1 LVLQR
6 SEKDTNSII
15 DKQYF
20 LAGATNIVTFTKR
33 ALRWGVISVI
43 IGVICGFAGAAF
55 DLGVGACDRILAG
68 HPVLIWFL
76 PAAGILI
83 VFLYKKLGV
92 AGLTTDTVILAAQ
105 RGGKIKP
112 LLLPAI
118 FIGTAITHLFGGSA
132 GREGAAFQIGGVI
145 GNWVSRFLKM
155 DEKEIRFMT
164 MSGMAA
170 LFAAIFGIPVTA
182 TIFVVLVINVGT
194 FWPGAIFP
202 ALVASLSAFG
212 ISSRFGVKATSYIV
226 TQPEPSLSMYLRI
239 IVLAILAAFV
249 STLFCDVLHITGRA
263 LKKFMR
269 NSYLR
274 IAVTGFGIAI
284 IMNLLG
290 TTAYSGSGTNLIEA
304 SVAGDVSS
312 PAVFLL
318 KMILTALTLGAGFKG
333 GEVFPSFAI
342 GATFGAFMGP
352 LLGIPASF
360 AASICLVTVFG
371 GCSNS
376 LLAPLLLSVEL
387 FGGERLGLY
396 ALACVIA
403 YIFSG
408 YSGFY
413 YNQKI
418 LFSKSSPSRIDIHT
432 NEAYHDK

>member
-1 LVLQR
+1 MNTLF
-6 SEKDTNSII
+6 
-15 DKQYF
+15 DKSYYA
-20 LAGATNIVTFTKR
+20 AGLTNIASFAKR
-33 ALRWGVISVI
+33 TVRWGAISLVI
-43 IGVICGFAGAAF
+43 GALCGFAGAAF
-55 DLGVGACDRILAG
+55 DRSVSACDKILAA

-76 PAAGILI
+76 PAAGLLI
-83 VFLYKKLGV
+83 VFLYKRLKV

-118 FIGTAITHLFGGSA
+118 FLGTAITHLFGGSA

-145 GNWVSRFLKM
+145 GNWTSRFLKM
-155 DEKEIRFMT
+155 NEKEIRFMT
-164 MSGMAA
+164 VSGMAA

-182 TIFVVLVINVGT
+182 TIFVTLVINVGT

-202 ALVASLSAFG
+202 SLVASLTAFG
-212 ISSRFGVKATSYIV
+212 ISSRFGVEAAHYEV
-226 TQPEPSLSMYLRI
+226 NMPDPSVLMHLRI

-249 STLFCDVLHITGRA
+249 STLFCEVLHLTGRA
-263 LKKFMR
+263 LKSVMR
-269 NSYLR
+269 NAYLR
-274 IAVTGFGIAI
+274 IGVTGLAIAV

-290 TTAYSGSGTNLIEA
+290 TTAYSGSGTNLIAAATSGEA
-304 SVAGDVSS
+304 QS

-342 GATFGAFMGP
+342 GAAFGAFMGP
-352 LLGIPASF
+352 ILGIPADF
-360 AASICLVTVFG
+360 AASVCLVTVFG

-387 FGGERLGLY
+387 FGGQRLGLY

-418 LFSKSSPSRIDIHT
+418 LFSKSRPERIDINT
-432 NEAYHDK
+432 NETYHDA

>member
-1 LVLQR
+1 MDSVFNKTYYLTGLA
-6 SEKDTNSII
+6 NIFA
-15 DKQYF
+15 F
-20 LAGATNIVTFTKR
+20 LKR
-33 ALRWGVISVI
+33 TVRWGIISVV
-43 IGVICGFAGAAF
+43 IGVLCGFAGAGF
-55 DLGVGACDRILAG
+55 DIAVGSCDRYLTG
-68 HPVLIWFL
+68 HSWLLWFL
-76 PAAGILI
+76 PFSGLLI

-105 RGGKIKP
+105 RGGKLKP

-145 GNWVSRFLKM
+145 GNWTGRLFKM
-155 DEKEIRFMT
+155 DEHEIRFMT

-182 TIFVVLVINVGT
+182 TIFVTLVISVGT
-194 FWPGAIFP
+194 FWPGTIFP
-202 ALVASLSAFG
+202 GLIASLTAFG
-212 ISSRFGVKATSYIV
+212 ISHHFGVMATHYDFAMPD
-226 TQPEPSLSMYLRI
+226 TSLSLYLRI
-239 IVLAILAAFV
+239 ILLAILAAFV
-249 STLFCDVLHITGRA
+249 STFFCDTLHLTGR
-263 LKKFMR
+263 LLSHFMK
-269 NSYLR
+269 NAYVK
-274 IAVTGFGIAI
+274 IFVTGAAVAL

-290 TTAYSGSGTNLIEA
+290 TTDYSGSGTGLIQA
-304 SVAGDVSS
+304 AVNGQIQS

-318 KMILTALTLGAGFKG
+318 KLALTALTLGAGFKG

-342 GATFGAFMGP
+342 GAAFGAWMGP
-352 LLGIPASF
+352 LLGIPSGF

-387 FGGERLGLY
+387 FGGSHLGVY

-418 LFSKSSPSRIDIHT
+418 LFSKSTPTRIDIHT
-432 NEAYHDK
+432 NEMYDDLTGE

>member
-1 LVLQR
+1 M
-6 SEKDTNSII
+6 I
-15 DKQYF
+15 
-20 LAGATNIVTFTKR
+20 GA
-33 ALRWGVISVI
+33 L
-43 IGVICGFAGAAF
+43 CGFAGAAF
-55 DLGVGACDRILAG
+55 DRSVGACDRFLAEN
-68 HPVLIWFL
+68 PLLIWFL
-76 PAAGILI
+76 PAAGLLI
-83 VFLYKKLGV
+83 VFLYRRLGV

-118 FIGTAITHLFGGSA
+118 FLGTALTHLFGGSA

-145 GNWVSRFLKM
+145 GNWTGRLFRM
-155 DEKEIRFMT
+155 NEKEIRFMT

-182 TIFVVLVINVGT
+182 TIFVTLVISVGT

-202 ALVASLSAFG
+202 SLVASLTAFG
-212 ISSRFGVKATSYIV
+212 ISSRFGVTAAHYTVNMPDASV
-226 TQPEPSLSMYLRI
+226 LMHLRI
-239 IVLAILAAFV
+239 IVLAILAALV
-249 STLFCDVLHITGRA
+249 STLFCDVLHLTGKVLQRV
-263 LKKFMR
+263 FR
-269 NSYLR
+269 NVYLR
-274 IAVTGFGIAI
+274 IAVTGFAVAL
-284 IMNLLG
+284 IMNLLH
-290 TTAYSGSGTNLIEA
+290 TTAYSGSGTGLIA
-304 SVAGDVSS
+304 DAVAGNISS

-318 KMILTALTLGAGFKG
+318 KIILTALTLGAGFKG

-342 GATFGAFMGP
+342 GAAFGAFMGP
-352 LLGIPASF
+352 VLGIPADF

-387 FGGERLGLY
+387 FGGQRLGLY

-418 LFSKSSPSRIDIHT
+418 LFSKSRPERIDINT
-432 NEAYHDK
+432 NETYQDE

>member
-1 LVLQR
+1 MNTLFDKSYYKAGLV
-6 SEKDTNSII
+6 
-15 DKQYF
+15 
-20 LAGATNIVTFTKR
+20 NIAAFAKR
-33 ALRWGVISVI
+33 TVRWGAISLVT
-43 IGVICGFAGAAF
+43 GVLCGLAGAAF
-55 DLGVGACDRILAG
+55 DKGVGACDNILAG
-68 HPVLIWFL
+68 HPLLIWFL
-76 PAAGILI
+76 PAAGLLI
-83 VFLYKKLGV
+83 VFLYKRLGV

-118 FIGTAITHLFGGSA
+118 FLGTAITHLFGGSA

-145 GNWVSRFLKM
+145 GNWTSRFLKM
-155 DEKEIRFMT
+155 NEKEIRFMT

-182 TIFVVLVINVGT
+182 TIFVTLVINVGT

-202 ALVASLSAFG
+202 SLVASLTAFG
-212 ISSRFGVKATSYIV
+212 ISSRFGVAATHYTV
-226 TQPEPSLSMYLRI
+226 NMPDPSIIMYLRV
-239 IVLAILAAFV
+239 IVLAILAAFI
-249 STLFCDVLHITGRA
+249 STLFCDVLHLTGRA
-263 LKKFMR
+263 LKSVMR
-269 NSYLR
+269 NAYLR
-274 IAVTGFGIAI
+274 IGVTGLAIAV

-290 TTAYSGSGTNLIEA
+290 TTAYSGSGTNLIAAATSGEA
-304 SVAGDVSS
+304 QP
-312 PAVFLL
+312 PALFLL
-318 KMILTALTLGAGFKG
+318 KIILTALTLGAGFKG

-352 LLGIPASF
+352 VLGIPADF
-360 AASICLVTVFG
+360 AASVCLVTVFG

-387 FGGERLGLY
+387 FGGQRLGLY
-396 ALACVIA
+396 ALACVVA

-418 LFSKSSPSRIDIHT
+418 LFSKSRPERIDINT
-432 NEAYHDK
+432 NETYHDE